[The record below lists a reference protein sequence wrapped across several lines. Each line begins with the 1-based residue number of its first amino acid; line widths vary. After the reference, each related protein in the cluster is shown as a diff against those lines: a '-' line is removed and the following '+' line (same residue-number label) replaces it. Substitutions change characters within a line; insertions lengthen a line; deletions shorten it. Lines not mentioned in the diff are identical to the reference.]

1 MKFVPT
7 LSKYFILVA
16 ILSIMLPLVPLSVNK
31 VQANHINCTNWHGDF
46 DADCDGLSDAWELID
61 RYTEDGTGINVALPG
76 ADPNH
81 KDIYVEIDY
90 MSHHIPP
97 TTVYRSRY
105 C

>member
-1 MKFVPT
+1 
-7 LSKYFILVA
+7 
-16 ILSIMLPLVPLSVNK
+16 MLPLVPLSVNK

-97 TTVYRSRY
+97 TTTIISLLLNLILLPLSYIIQTPHTA
-105 C
+105 